1 MISGVLKENA
11 SMSDTHVPEPY
22 EDIEALN
29 RAVAAVR
36 ENIRDLIEQGSAYS
50 GAADDEL
57 LSKRI
62 AEQEARLASLL
73 SEQQRLAPDSR

>member
-1 MISGVLKENA
+1 
-11 SMSDTHVPEPY
+11 MSDAHMPERY

-36 ENIRDLIEQGSAYS
+36 ENIRDLVEQGSAYS

-57 LSKRI
+57 LSTRI
-62 AEQEARLASLL
+62 AEQEARLAALL
-73 SEQQRLAPDSR
+73 SEQKRLAPDSR

>member
-1 MISGVLKENA
+1 
-11 SMSDTHVPEPY
+11 MSDAHLPEQY
-22 EDIEALN
+22 EDVEALN

-50 GAADDEL
+50 GAGDDEL

-62 AEQEARLASLL
+62 AEQEARLAALF
-73 SEQQRLAPDSR
+73 ERDKRLAPDSR